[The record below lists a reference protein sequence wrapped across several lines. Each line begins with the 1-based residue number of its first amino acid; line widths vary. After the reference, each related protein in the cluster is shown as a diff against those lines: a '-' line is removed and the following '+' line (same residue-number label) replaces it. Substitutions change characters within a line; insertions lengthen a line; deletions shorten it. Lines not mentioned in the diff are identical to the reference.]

1 MSVVG
6 RLFFADGGKSD
17 WEALSTI
24 VKMVWE
30 WRKKWASNRFGDSGV
45 RIRVRLRR
53 TAFRKSENFALVVSS
68 PFSFLA
74 CASGSINQFLPT

>member
-30 WRKKWASNRFGDSGV
+30 WGKSGPQIGLATLGYGLGSVFAEWRFEKV
-45 RIRVRLRR
+45 KILRWW
-53 TAFRKSENFALVVSS
+53 
-68 PFSFLA
+68 
-74 CASGSINQFLPT
+74 